1 MKRKYFSALLMASL
15 ALASTSMVTSCKDY
29 DDDINSLKQEIT
41 NNATTL
47 TKLVEEKQTN
57 LSTELTTL
65 KSQQSTLEK
74 SLENAQATLNAAIEK
89 AKTDANAYA
98 DVQAAAAQQAAIE
111 AAKANVDSAVET
123 IEAALAAANQRID
136 GVEATSNLNAT
147 KIAALLEA
155 DNTLQNAINEVKAE
169 AAAAAQDAKDAAEK
183 AQNTADTNAANLA
196 KVSEDLTK
204 VNNDLSAAITA
215 LSSTVE
221 KNVAAIAANKADAD
235 AKYAEVIALIKANE
249 TAIADLKD
257 ADAALLAKINKNTT
271 DLQALVETVAA
282 NKAACELN
290 YQNAK
295 AYTDAEV
302 AALKTE
308 ILQSIAQTNSKLEGL
323 STELAAAKQDIADA
337 LTKIAANQT
346 AIGKIAD
353 LNVDGT
359 KDLVSAVNTTAAKLG
374 SAVAKLAIVEDAI
387 SDLDDTL
394 TNYISSNDIEI
405 QGIKNAATA
414 LQAQV
419 EKNTADITE
428 LKDKVADIEAE
439 YAKTADV
446 TSQVTALK
454 DLITDL
460 QDKISEITGD
470 EGYVDA
476 LTTKLEGVKEDLE
489 NHKVDYDSFK
499 TYVTNELDEL
509 WRQLSQTN
517 DLIASVQNSL
527 QDQIDVLAGYSHQLK
542 SLVFSPQEY
551 YQGIEAIGIYS
562 YNYAA
567 YGAYDQLPVYDES
580 KDQIAANKL
589 ERSEDSV
596 SVVPDVTAEYY
607 LNPSNA
613 TVDTVLSHYK
623 FIVNNAKY
631 TRAASASDLVI
642 KSVKAE
648 NGKALI
654 TFKMKDASKISN
666 ISEQGKVDVAAL
678 QYTYKSAENDTTVTS
693 DWAAL
698 KNYVVENFRIRKASA
713 EGKTEEYGS
722 GVNYLVETAAMA
734 IAPNTYTSSI
744 PTLEI
749 QYDNTEGIDLDK
761 WITVDYNYA
770 EDKLSVWGGQKTVN
784 KKGFKLKYD
793 LVGYIA
799 AGHDTNESAHAKLEG
814 SKLTL
819 QGYKGAAAD
828 RQIIGR
834 TPLVRVCL
842 VDENSGNQVAAVGY
856 ILVKIT
862 DKAVQAKTVEA
873 NPIDNAYTVM
883 CDGNALDSVQAITWE
898 EVENKVLADL
908 HVSKTEFEANWE
920 FDDKNQYEKKED
932 GTLAVA
938 ESKFGTVAE
947 TTTDKGGHQTE
958 VLTWTVTNNEAYDL
972 FVTKEK
978 TEKSVWVKFVPTKT
992 TDAPVYV
999 QLTWKPSAINKT
1011 PEATILNDATHK
1023 KTAAWHAADANTPG
1037 FDQLHIQVGNA
1048 TVEGATCKYQSLV
1061 IPQTFNMSLSD
1072 IVKGGLGT
1080 TYKALADRVET
1091 EFVFAPTDM
1100 QSHKT
1105 YTGVSGTKY
1114 KIEVVEN
1121 GHNIVAWNLS
1131 NNTFST
1137 LAAMQ
1142 EGGKIYVYDDPRF
1155 EADLN
1160 NVKDILNAYE
1170 NRSDLKDALTF
1181 TVMAKATTCE
1191 PAANLINIKN
1201 STFDVKV
1208 IKPIFVAGQEITTM
1222 QLNNASTLTQPVNL
1236 GFTDFNGY
1244 SESQFLANSDNKVV
1258 FKDFYEI
1265 YRIKV
1270 NKSGITTNYSGTT
1283 KAYSADDFD
1292 VTLSTITESGVNPS
1306 VENGVMQLG
1315 KITLTQKNQA
1325 RTNGYKVWVP
1335 VEITYKWGTLKTTIT
1350 LDVKAAPSARRH

>member
-1 MKRKYFSALLMASL
+1 M
-15 ALASTSMVTSCKDY
+15 
-29 DDDINSLKQEIT
+29 
-41 NNATTL
+41 
-47 TKLVEEKQTN
+47 
-57 LSTELTTL
+57 
-65 KSQQSTLEK
+65 
-74 SLENAQATLNAAIEK
+74 
-89 AKTDANAYA
+89 
-98 DVQAAAAQQAAIE
+98 
-111 AAKANVDSAVET
+111 
-123 IEAALAAANQRID
+123 
-136 GVEATSNLNAT
+136 
-147 KIAALLEA
+147 
-155 DNTLQNAINEVKAE
+155 
-169 AAAAAQDAKDAAEK
+169 
-183 AQNTADTNAANLA
+183 
-196 KVSEDLTK
+196 
-204 VNNDLSAAITA
+204 
-215 LSSTVE
+215 
-221 KNVAAIAANKADAD
+221 
-235 AKYAEVIALIKANE
+235 
-249 TAIADLKD
+249 
-257 ADAALLAKINKNTT
+257 
-271 DLQALVETVAA
+271 
-282 NKAACELN
+282 
-290 YQNAK
+290 
-295 AYTDAEV
+295 
-302 AALKTE
+302 
-308 ILQSIAQTNSKLEGL
+308 
-323 STELAAAKQDIADA
+323 
-337 LTKIAANQT
+337 
-346 AIGKIAD
+346 
-353 LNVDGT
+353 
-359 KDLVSAVNTTAAKLG
+359 
-374 SAVAKLAIVEDAI
+374 
-387 SDLDDTL
+387 
-394 TNYISSNDIEI
+394 
-405 QGIKNAATA
+405 
-414 LQAQV
+414 
-419 EKNTADITE
+419 
-428 LKDKVADIEAE
+428 
-439 YAKTADV
+439 
-446 TSQVTALK
+446 
-454 DLITDL
+454 
-460 QDKISEITGD
+460 
-470 EGYVDA
+470 
-476 LTTKLEGVKEDLE
+476 
-489 NHKVDYDSFK
+489 
-499 TYVTNELDEL
+499 
-509 WRQLSQTN
+509 
-517 DLIASVQNSL
+517 
-527 QDQIDVLAGYSHQLK
+527 
-542 SLVFSPQEY
+542 
-551 YQGIEAIGIYS
+551 
-562 YNYAA
+562 
-567 YGAYDQLPVYDES
+567 
-580 KDQIAANKL
+580 
-589 ERSEDSV
+589 
-596 SVVPDVTAEYY
+596 
-607 LNPSNA
+607 
-613 TVDTVLSHYK
+613 
-623 FIVNNAKY
+623 
-631 TRAASASDLVI
+631 
-642 KSVKAE
+642 
-648 NGKALI
+648 
-654 TFKMKDASKISN
+654 
-666 ISEQGKVDVAAL
+666 
-678 QYTYKSAENDTTVTS
+678 
-693 DWAAL
+693 
-698 KNYVVENFRIRKASA
+698 
-713 EGKTEEYGS
+713 
-722 GVNYLVETAAMA
+722 
-734 IAPNTYTSSI
+734 
-744 PTLEI
+744 
-749 QYDNTEGIDLDK
+749 
-761 WITVDYNYA
+761 
-770 EDKLSVWGGQKTVN
+770 
-784 KKGFKLKYD
+784 
-793 LVGYIA
+793 
-799 AGHDTNESAHAKLEG
+799 
-814 SKLTL
+814 
-819 QGYKGAAAD
+819 
-828 RQIIGR
+828 
-834 TPLVRVCL
+834 
-842 VDENSGNQVAAVGY
+842 
-856 ILVKIT
+856 
-862 DKAVQAKTVEA
+862 
-873 NPIDNAYTVM
+873 
-883 CDGNALDSVQAITWE
+883 
-898 EVENKVLADL
+898 ADL